1 MWLSLRSIAALLL
14 TVVAAGAFAPAL
26 NHGTKI
32 KCLNMAKPAFMLEI
46 NQAFGILALG
56 SVLAFQVPPASAA
69 SQHGKLECLS
79 VDNSGLVSYSFK
91 YLCFS
96 PSVVLCLCF
105 GSDQNAG
112 LVNAIL

>member
-26 NHGTKI
+26 NRGTKV

-69 SQHGKLECLS
+69 SQHGKLQCLS
-79 VDNSGLVSYSFK
+79 VDKQWTCL
-91 YLCFS
+91 LLLQLLMLQPFS
-96 PSVVLCLCF
+96 RPLSMF
-105 GSDQNAG
+105 RK
-112 LVNAIL
+112 